1 MSTEK
6 RVVVTGISV
15 MAANG
20 NNIDEFNENAV
31 RGIGGIKKTTLFPT
45 DKIRTDYFGQVNK
58 TYIYEVQSLKDKSR
72 LECMYEDLILQL
84 LEDTS
89 ITPEIIGELNEK
101 VGFSF
106 ATSVGVNDYVSGH
119 VKGSIEKSI
128 SKSNIYKLPKK
139 LKIKGPV
146 FVNTSACAAGTTAI
160 GTAYSLVNSGICDM
174 VISGGIDPLTEFSSY
189 GFHSLQNLSS
199 TPCRPFDKDRD
210 GITLGEGG
218 ALFVIESYESAQ
230 KRNAK
235 IYCEVLG
242 YGLGNDAYHATSP
255 DPSGDG
261 AYRVM
266 TQALKQADVLP
277 AKIDYINTHGTGTEI
292 NDSMEIKAIER
303 LTGKCHVNS
312 IKSQVGHCLAAAGAV
327 EFAATVLSINNSYVY
342 PNINLSNPINSL
354 EEVELPSELVYKNIH
369 YALSNSF
376 AFAGNAASIVVGGIS
391 E

>member
-1 MSTEK
+1 
-6 RVVVTGISV
+6 
-15 MAANG
+15 
-20 NNIDEFNENAV
+20 
-31 RGIGGIKKTTLFPT
+31 
-45 DKIRTDYFGQVNK
+45 
-58 TYIYEVQSLKDKSR
+58 
-72 LECMYEDLILQL
+72 
-84 LEDTS
+84 
-89 ITPEIIGELNEK
+89 
-101 VGFSF
+101 
-106 ATSVGVNDYVSGH
+106 VGVNDYVSGH
-119 VKGSIEKSI
+119 VKGTIKNSI

-174 VISGGIDPLTEFSSY
+174 VITGGIDPLTEFSSY

-218 ALFVIESYESAQ
+218 ALFVLESYESAQ

-235 IYCEVLG
+235 MYCEVLG

-266 TQALKQADVLP
+266 TQALNQADIAP
-277 AKIDYINTHGTGTEI
+277 AEIDYINTHGTGTEI

-303 LTGKCHVNS
+303 LTSECHVNS

-327 EFAATVLSINNSYVY
+327 EFAATVLSIENSYVY
-342 PNINLSNPINSL
+342 PNINICNPINSL
-354 EEVELPSELVYKNIH
+354 EEVKLSAELVQKDIH